1 MPSSYQGGHSENRYQ
16 GNARGASFSPTQVS
30 NKNKAIKQQ
39 GDAAIRD
46 LQTQDRES
54 KRNEQM
60 SAVSRRAQD
69 QTDQSELRISQQQVA
84 DQLRLQ
90 QQIDKNILD
99 ASQTDDKGELRL
111 DQLVYRGDQSLK
123 FSTNKAKQSFSNKL
137 AQDQLAVQDLEER
150 TNLGIEAR
158 ALAADNALQSQA
170 LQAKQQVDNANRA
183 VTKSIIQGLVDFS
196 VLGMKTIAEENAK
209 KHAKKNDEDDAQQ
222 TYGTFF

>member
-1 MPSSYQGGHSENRYQ
+1 MARIYQGGQSEKRYQ
-16 GNARGASFSPTQVS
+16 GNARGASFSPTQVT

-90 QQIDKNILD
+90 QQIDKNI
-99 ASQTDDKGELRL
+99 
-111 DQLVYRGDQSLK
+111 
-123 FSTNKAKQSFSNKL
+123 
-137 AQDQLAVQDLEER
+137 
-150 TNLGIEAR
+150 
-158 ALAADNALQSQA
+158 
-170 LQAKQQVDNANRA
+170 
-183 VTKSIIQGLVDFS
+183 
-196 VLGMKTIAEENAK
+196 
-209 KHAKKNDEDDAQQ
+209 
-222 TYGTFF
+222 